1 MAWARRWCREKMTDL
16 GWLRLELAVEECGW
30 CGFSVEGK
38 FDLDWCNLEGFLEE
52 VETFRI
58 GGTGLGTFWR

>member
-1 MAWARRWCREKMTDL
+1 M
-16 GWLRLELAVEECGW
+16 AVEECGW